1 MKPLVVLLITF
12 LLSLLATWLFKNS
25 VDYILSGNVA
35 MCVMLLLTASGHF
48 MFSEGMTM
56 MLPDFIPFKSE
67 IVFLT
72 GVFEICASVALLIPS
87 LRYPISIFLIVFFVC
102 LLPANIQA
110 ALKNVDYQNATYNGN
125 GVRYLW
131 FRVPLQLFF
140 IAWVWLFNIKSW

>member
-12 LLSLLATWLFKNS
+12 LLSLLATRLFKNS

-131 FRVPLQLFF
+131 FRVPLQFFF